1 MGAWG
6 TKPWDNDDAADW
18 FNSTFDGIDID
29 TKINKALE
37 FTYDNYD
44 EVRAAAYLLDVLGVS
59 YVWPGDSD
67 KYEGHVKRA
76 LEILKAMIAEDSD
89 DEDMDFLELW
99 DSDPEVIQGVKE
111 QIDNLEK
118 RIMRCI

>member
-18 FNSTFDGIDID
+18 FSSAFEGIDID
-29 TKINKALE
+29 SKISGALKY
-37 FTYDNYD
+37 TYDNYD
-44 EVRAAAYLLDVLGVS
+44 EVRAAAYLLDVLGSS
-59 YVWPGDSD
+59 YIWPGDLD
-67 KYEGHVKRA
+67 AYKGHVKRA
-76 LEILKAMIAEDSD
+76 LEILKAMIDESSD

-99 DSDPEVIQGVKE
+99 DNDPEVIQEVKE

-118 RIMRCI
+118 QL